1 MDNWTVK
8 RRKDMVVKERNVRAL
23 VSWLLTNNEVLAQY
37 LDQDTIGRLNKR
49 LQHAS
54 QKTTDSECHSSTSKA
69 VIQLVPRDKWQRIRA
84 RFYKDRDASSGN
96 FTTIMLTKD
105 VKTRLANEKKRS
117 GYDSYSEVLDAL
129 LVFKAENTY
138 DNVE

>member
-1 MDNWTVK
+1 MENWTLK
-8 RRKDMVVKERNVRAL
+8 RRKDMVVKEKNVRAL
-23 VSWLLTNNEVLAQY
+23 ISWLLTNNEVLAQY

-69 VIQLVPRDKWQRIRA
+69 VIQLLPRDKWQRIRS
-84 RFYKDRDASSGN
+84 RFYKDRDASNGN

-105 VKTRLANEKKRS
+105 VKTRLVKEKQRS
-117 GYDSYSEVLDAL
+117 GYDSYSEVIDAL
-129 LVFKAENTY
+129 LAFSAETSCEN
-138 DNVE
+138 DD